1 MVLSE
6 VLFRLGYQKPEC
18 CCAPAGPDHEK
29 VTMLLRRGSCPDW
42 DGAPATLFVRSFVGC
57 VEKTQRL
64 SNEAIADFHAL
75 LQYEKETNGAF
86 PPESI
91 LARAQ
96 ENVDREL
103 RYCRT
108 PPYGGHGMVV
118 LSDVPPWKPYRS
130 SAAHLCKV
138 KEILAGKCPTLL
150 KSMLCK
156 AEIEGPGEPV
166 FISPTWQLMQDCKKT
181 VAAWVFNAGRV
192 KDIPGD
198 ELELLLE
205 AAEALGH
212 PGSIAAQMGDAA
224 RRELDRRRRAQVMIT
239 VMLARERYYHGAAP
253 NAFAQML
260 AELPSRP
267 LEMIADATR
276 GADAP

>member
-6 VLFRLGYQKPEC
+6 VLFRLGHQKPEC

-29 VTMLLRRGSCPDW
+29 VTMLLRQEDTPNW
-42 DGAPATLFVRSFVGC
+42 DGGPATLFVRSFVGC
-57 VEKTQRL
+57 VEGSQRL
-64 SNEAIADFHAL
+64 SNESIADFHAL
-75 LQYEKETNGAF
+75 LLHEKETNGAF
-86 PPESI
+86 PPKSI

-96 ENVDREL
+96 EHVEREL

-108 PPYGGHGMVV
+108 PPCGGWGKVV

-130 SAAHLCKV
+130 SAAHICKV

-156 AEIEGPGEPV
+156 AEIEGPE
-166 FISPTWQLMQDCKKT
+166 FISPTWQLKQDCKKT

-276 GADAP
+276 GADTP